1 MIEFSCL
8 MCLGLIKMEIEMN
21 NNAAEPSFIEPEG
34 DDLIKV
40 RALISCPSGD
50 YKKKFKNQFPRKDL
64 ELMVVAFKIFDF
76 MTCSKCGELLNLNLE
91 FEI

>member
-1 MIEFSCL
+1 
-8 MCLGLIKMEIEMN
+8 MEIDMN
-21 NNAAEPSFIEPEG
+21 NNATEQAFDSSETEDI
-34 DDLIKV
+34 INV
-40 RALISCPSGD
+40 RAIISCPSGD
-50 YKKKFKNQFPRKDL
+50 YNKKFKNEFPRKDL

>member
-1 MIEFSCL
+1 MQ
-8 MCLGLIKMEIEMN
+8 IEMN
-21 NNAAEPSFIEPEG
+21 NKATEATFG
-34 DDLIKV
+34 DSERDDIIKV

>member
-1 MIEFSCL
+1 MNKNATEPTFGSSE
-8 MCLGLIKMEIEMN
+8 MEDVIT
-21 NNAAEPSFIEPEG
+21 
-34 DDLIKV
+34 V
-40 RALISCPSGD
+40 RAIISCPSGD
-50 YKKKFKNQFPRKDL
+50 YQKKFKNRFPRKDL

>member
-1 MIEFSCL
+1 
-8 MCLGLIKMEIEMN
+8 MEIEMN
-21 NNAAEPSFIEPEG
+21 NNATESSFNDSER
-34 DDLIKV
+34 DDVIKV
-40 RALISCPSGD
+40 RAIISCPSGD
-50 YKKKFKNQFPRKDL
+50 YQKKFRNQFPRKDL

>member
-1 MIEFSCL
+1 MTEDYVLYARGWLKI
-8 MCLGLIKMEIEMN
+8 EIEMN
-21 NNAAEPSFIEPEG
+21 KNTTEQTFDSPEME
-34 DDLIKV
+34 DIINV
-40 RALISCPSGD
+40 RATISCPSGD
-50 YKKKFKNQFPRKDL
+50 YKKKFKNRFPRKDL

>member
-1 MIEFSCL
+1 
-8 MCLGLIKMEIEMN
+8 MEIDMN
-21 NNAAEPSFIEPEG
+21 NNATEPTFDSSDMEDI
-34 DDLIKV
+34 INV
-40 RALISCPSGD
+40 RAVISCPSGD

>member
-1 MIEFSCL
+1 
-8 MCLGLIKMEIEMN
+8 MEIETN
-21 NNAAEPSFIEPEG
+21 NNSTETSFNELER
-34 DDLIKV
+34 DDVIKV
-40 RALISCPSGD
+40 RALISCPSGE
-50 YKKKFKNQFPRKDL
+50 FPRKDL

>member
-1 MIEFSCL
+1 
-8 MCLGLIKMEIEMN
+8 MEIEMN
-21 NNAAEPSFIEPEG
+21 NNATEQTFDSSEAEDI
-34 DDLIKV
+34 INV
-40 RALISCPSGD
+40 RAIISCPSGD
-50 YKKKFKNQFPRKDL
+50 YKKKFKNRFPRKDL

>member
-1 MIEFSCL
+1 
-8 MCLGLIKMEIEMN
+8 MEIEMN
-21 NNAAEPSFIEPEG
+21 NNTTEKPFDESERS
-34 DDLIKV
+34 DLIRV
-40 RALISCPSGD
+40 RAIISCPSGD

>member
-1 MIEFSCL
+1 MNKNATKEAFDSSETEE
-8 MCLGLIKMEIEMN
+8 LI
-21 NNAAEPSFIEPEG
+21 S
-34 DDLIKV
+34 V
-40 RALISCPSGD
+40 RAIISCPTGD
-50 YKKKFKNQFPRKDL
+50 YKKKFKNKFPRKDL

>member
-1 MIEFSCL
+1 
-8 MCLGLIKMEIEMN
+8 MEIETN
-21 NNAAEPSFIEPEG
+21 NNATETSFINSDGE
-34 DDLIKV
+34 DVIKV
-40 RALISCPSGD
+40 RAIISCPSGD
-50 YKKKFKNQFPRKDL
+50 YKKKFKNKFPRKDL

>member
-1 MIEFSCL
+1 
-8 MCLGLIKMEIEMN
+8 METEMN
-21 NNAAEPSFIEPEG
+21 NNATDSSFIDSEG
-34 DDLIKV
+34 EDVIKV
-40 RALISCPSGD
+40 RAIISCPSGD
-50 YKKKFKNQFPRKDL
+50 YKKKFKNVFPRKDL

>member
-1 MIEFSCL
+1 
-8 MCLGLIKMEIEMN
+8 MEIDMN
-21 NNAAEPSFIEPEG
+21 KNATEYAFESSETQDI
-34 DDLIKV
+34 INV
-40 RALISCPSGD
+40 RAIISCPSGD
-50 YKKKFKNQFPRKDL
+50 YQKKFKNRFPRKDL

>member
-1 MIEFSCL
+1 
-8 MCLGLIKMEIEMN
+8 MEIELN
-21 NNAAEPSFIEPEG
+21 NKTTDKTFNYSDNEN
-34 DDLIKV
+34 LIKV
-40 RALISCPSGD
+40 RAIISCPSGD
-50 YKKKFKNQFPRKDL
+50 YIKKFRNQFPRKDL

>member
-1 MIEFSCL
+1 
-8 MCLGLIKMEIEMN
+8 MEIEMN
-21 NNAAEPSFIEPEG
+21 NNTTDTAFEDTERN
-34 DDLIKV
+34 DVIKV
-40 RALISCPSGD
+40 RATISCPSGD

>member
-1 MIEFSCL
+1 
-8 MCLGLIKMEIEMN
+8 MEIELN
-21 NNAAEPSFIEPEG
+21 KNATEPTFGSSEMEDVIN
-34 DDLIKV
+34 V
-40 RALISCPSGD
+40 RAIISCPSGD
-50 YKKKFKNQFPRKDL
+50 YQKKFKNRFPRKDL

>member
-1 MIEFSCL
+1 
-8 MCLGLIKMEIEMN
+8 MN
-21 NNAAEPSFIEPEG
+21 NNATEPTFDSSDMEDI
-34 DDLIKV
+34 INV
-40 RALISCPSGD
+40 RAVISCPSGD

>member
-1 MIEFSCL
+1 MTEFSCL
-8 MCLGLIKMEIEMN
+8 ICSGLIKMEIELN
-21 NNAAEPSFIEPEG
+21 NNATEPSFLEPEG

-40 RALISCPSGD
+40 RAIISCPSGD
-50 YKKKFKNQFPRKDL
+50 YLKKFKNRFPRKDL
-64 ELMVVAFKIFDF
+64 ELMIVAFKIFDF

>member
-1 MIEFSCL
+1 MNKNASENSFGSPE
-8 MCLGLIKMEIEMN
+8 MEDII
-21 NNAAEPSFIEPEG
+21 S
-34 DDLIKV
+34 V
-40 RALISCPSGD
+40 RAIISCPSGD
-50 YKKKFKNQFPRKDL
+50 YKKKFKNRFPRKDL